1 MAYLEIH
8 ANAADA
14 GHPYPSKSEMSSSS
28 PPAYEDV
35 AGEGSQSSA
44 PRPQQRSSGA
54 VTLTIHG
61 KEIYSSASQSGQPVY
76 SLTRA
81 LDGHELN
88 QYGVLL
94 TRIEDRT
101 VSSTSSRG
109 TPATKSVKRD
119 VFALRDA
126 PVLHIGHARY
136 EIDGRRYLSDKRG
149 RMSRSSFGV
158 GSGWTAWGKGLP
170 SFYLQRSESGNAAQV
185 GETTDSSFYEWR
197 EKENGPLIAM
207 ETRRRWDMENKV
219 EISPPRLELMKSW
232 DDFDREY
239 LDFMIAAWCMHNWR
253 EAKDIIKEPI
263 TWDEFK
269 EQARVTASKRK
280 QVLTGGGRSTAFG
293 FAGFAT

>member
-1 MAYLEIH
+1 M
-8 ANAADA
+8 ADA

-35 AGEGSQSSA
+35 ASEGPQASA

-61 KEIYSSASQSGQPVY
+61 KEICSSASQGGQPVY
-76 SLTRA
+76 SLTHA

-109 TPATKSVKRD
+109 TPSTKIVKRD

-185 GETTDSSFYEWR
+185 
-197 EKENGPLIAM
+197 AM
-207 ETRRRWDMENKV
+207 ETRRHWDMENKV
-219 EISPPRLELMKSW
+219 EISAPRLELMKSW

-253 EAKDIIKEPI
+253 EAKDIVKEPI

-280 QVLTGGGRSTAFG
+280 QVLTGGGRSTSFG
-293 FAGFAT
+293 LAGFAT